1 MIKKNQSYI
10 RELGEERDLS
20 PDRQG
25 EVRECMDGIAK
36 EICGIYGLTMG
47 KSEKGKREKNYSF
60 HGTYQCVARYL
71 TADTESG
78 ICIGIYGERSLE
90 KKSRYCI
97 CIGTA
102 HAFLHSKKETNEE
115 ERERLKKN
123 RKQYYSFI
131 DMKLRDGLCYTYKNM
146 YGSGDEDIKTKDPRT
161 IFVHKE
167 KELKNKDENII
178 REFVKEKT
186 DTVKDND
193 DDIEPCYL
201 IEAETEDGKLRTEE
215 ELKAEVIK
223 GVGLLMP
230 YYKHIM
236 DYPEIVKNMILY
248 GPPGTGKTYITAT
261 YAVLICGWYTLDTLK
276 NMNHSKIMERYHEL
290 EQEGRIGFTTFHQS
304 YGYEDF
310 IEGIRPVLD
319 KEQKDGQNQSEEQKP
334 EKSDN
339 LEYTMEAGVFKAFCE
354 KAKEESEKP
363 YVFIIDEINRGNISR
378 IFGELITLIEESKR
392 KGEADER
399 SVILPY
405 SFSERGL
412 YCACQ
417 GSAYII
423 NANPEAEKDVD
434 ELKKIAKLMAVD
446 EIHLLDATGKI
457 YSGTIPE
464 YYGYSFDSGEQMEYF
479 KPMLEDKTLTMCQD
493 VTPNTSEGKK
503 IMYAITWDE
512 TGTRMIQVGI
522 EPVRLLNEVK
532 QNEMSSVVTNM
543 PVYEG
548 IRIFVA
554 DKESGKIYG
563 ATDSSDI
570 GKKLDDIGITKKG
583 DEEGKIFTGINEID
597 GENYR
602 CSFYITGDYAVG
614 VACSNSSNAESNAI
628 ALLIVGIYL
637 TLAAVGIIYMYVKVN
652 KAKIDEL
659 TGCLNRRAYKDDLSG
674 ISLASEFVYAALDV
688 NGLKGVN
695 DTLGHNAGD
704 ELIHGAA
711 ECMKQCFGSYGKV
724 YRIGG
729 DEFVSI
735 IFVDE
740 SELKKIREDFD
751 EVISHWSGA
760 MVNKISISC
769 GYVYSREK
777 NWESFEEIASE
788 ADIRMYE
795 AKEKYY
801 SVEGRDRRK

>member
-1 MIKKNQSYI
+1 MQKIKYDKVRQLDKI
-10 RELGEERDLS
+10 VFLALGLILVALVIQMAILNWINNRNISKMSEVLL
-20 PDRQG
+20 DR
-25 EVRECMDGIAK
+25 VVNVI
-36 EICGIYGLTMG
+36 
-47 KSEKGKREKNYSF
+47 EKNE
-60 HGTYQCVARYL
+60 QDEKDMIA
-71 TADTESG
+71 
-78 ICIGIYGERSLE
+78 SL
-90 KKSRYCI
+90 
-97 CIGTA
+97 
-102 HAFLHSKKETNEE
+102 KEDYIV
-115 ERERLKKN
+115 R
-123 RKQYYSFI
+123 
-131 DMKLRDGLCYTYKNM
+131 
-146 YGSGDEDIKTKDPRT
+146 
-161 IFVHKE
+161 
-167 KELKNKDENII
+167 
-178 REFVKEKT
+178 
-186 DTVKDND
+186 
-193 DDIEPCYL
+193 
-201 IEAETEDGKLRTEE
+201 A
-215 ELKAEVIK
+215 KAV
-223 GVGLLMP
+223 
-230 YYKHIM
+230 
-236 DYPEIVKNMILY
+236 D
-248 GPPGTGKTYITAT
+248 
-261 YAVLICGWYTLDTLK
+261 
-276 NMNHSKIMERYHEL
+276 
-290 EQEGRIGFTTFHQS
+290 
-304 YGYEDF
+304 
-310 IEGIRPVLD
+310 
-319 KEQKDGQNQSEEQKP
+319 
-334 EKSDN
+334 
-339 LEYTMEAGVFKAFCE
+339 
-354 KAKEESEKP
+354 
-363 YVFIIDEINRGNISR
+363 
-378 IFGELITLIEESKR
+378 
-392 KGEADER
+392 
-399 SVILPY
+399 
-405 SFSERGL
+405 
-412 YCACQ
+412 
-417 GSAYII
+417 YII

-479 KPMLEDKTLTMCQD
+479 KPMLEDKILTMCQD

-563 ATDSSDI
+563 ATD
-570 GKKLDDIGITKKG
+570 
-583 DEEGKIFTGINEID
+583 
-597 GENYR
+597 
-602 CSFYITGDYAVG
+602 
-614 VACSNSSNAESNAI
+614 SSNAESNAI

>member
-1 MIKKNQSYI
+1 MQKIKYDKVRQLDKI
-10 RELGEERDLS
+10 VFLALGLILVALVIQMAILNWINNRNISKMSEVLL
-20 PDRQG
+20 DR
-25 EVRECMDGIAK
+25 VVNVI
-36 EICGIYGLTMG
+36 
-47 KSEKGKREKNYSF
+47 EKNE
-60 HGTYQCVARYL
+60 QDEKDMIA
-71 TADTESG
+71 
-78 ICIGIYGERSLE
+78 SL
-90 KKSRYCI
+90 
-97 CIGTA
+97 
-102 HAFLHSKKETNEE
+102 KEDYIV
-115 ERERLKKN
+115 R
-123 RKQYYSFI
+123 
-131 DMKLRDGLCYTYKNM
+131 
-146 YGSGDEDIKTKDPRT
+146 
-161 IFVHKE
+161 
-167 KELKNKDENII
+167 
-178 REFVKEKT
+178 
-186 DTVKDND
+186 
-193 DDIEPCYL
+193 
-201 IEAETEDGKLRTEE
+201 A
-215 ELKAEVIK
+215 KAV
-223 GVGLLMP
+223 
-230 YYKHIM
+230 
-236 DYPEIVKNMILY
+236 
-248 GPPGTGKTYITAT
+248 
-261 YAVLICGWYTLDTLK
+261 
-276 NMNHSKIMERYHEL
+276 
-290 EQEGRIGFTTFHQS
+290 
-304 YGYEDF
+304 
-310 IEGIRPVLD
+310 
-319 KEQKDGQNQSEEQKP
+319 
-334 EKSDN
+334 
-339 LEYTMEAGVFKAFCE
+339 
-354 KAKEESEKP
+354 
-363 YVFIIDEINRGNISR
+363 
-378 IFGELITLIEESKR
+378 
-392 KGEADER
+392 
-399 SVILPY
+399 
-405 SFSERGL
+405 
-412 YCACQ
+412 
-417 GSAYII
+417 AYII

-659 TGCLNRRAYKDDLSG
+659 TGCLNRRAYKD
-674 ISLASEFVYAALDV
+674 
-688 NGLKGVN
+688 
-695 DTLGHNAGD
+695 

>member
-1 MIKKNQSYI
+1 MQKIKYDKVRQLDKI
-10 RELGEERDLS
+10 VFLALGLILVALVIQMAILNWINNRNISKMSEVLL
-20 PDRQG
+20 DR
-25 EVRECMDGIAK
+25 VVNVI
-36 EICGIYGLTMG
+36 
-47 KSEKGKREKNYSF
+47 EKNE
-60 HGTYQCVARYL
+60 QDEKDMIA
-71 TADTESG
+71 
-78 ICIGIYGERSLE
+78 SL
-90 KKSRYCI
+90 
-97 CIGTA
+97 
-102 HAFLHSKKETNEE
+102 KEDYIV
-115 ERERLKKN
+115 R
-123 RKQYYSFI
+123 
-131 DMKLRDGLCYTYKNM
+131 
-146 YGSGDEDIKTKDPRT
+146 
-161 IFVHKE
+161 
-167 KELKNKDENII
+167 
-178 REFVKEKT
+178 
-186 DTVKDND
+186 
-193 DDIEPCYL
+193 
-201 IEAETEDGKLRTEE
+201 A
-215 ELKAEVIK
+215 KAV
-223 GVGLLMP
+223 
-230 YYKHIM
+230 
-236 DYPEIVKNMILY
+236 
-248 GPPGTGKTYITAT
+248 
-261 YAVLICGWYTLDTLK
+261 
-276 NMNHSKIMERYHEL
+276 
-290 EQEGRIGFTTFHQS
+290 
-304 YGYEDF
+304 
-310 IEGIRPVLD
+310 
-319 KEQKDGQNQSEEQKP
+319 
-334 EKSDN
+334 
-339 LEYTMEAGVFKAFCE
+339 
-354 KAKEESEKP
+354 
-363 YVFIIDEINRGNISR
+363 
-378 IFGELITLIEESKR
+378 
-392 KGEADER
+392 
-399 SVILPY
+399 
-405 SFSERGL
+405 
-412 YCACQ
+412 
-417 GSAYII
+417 AYII

-563 ATDSSDI
+563 ATDFSDI

-659 TGCLNRRAYKDDLSG
+659 TGCLNRRAYK
-674 ISLASEFVYAALDV
+674 
-688 NGLKGVN
+688 
-695 DTLGHNAGD
+695 D

>member
-1 MIKKNQSYI
+1 MFFCCSAFNAEQQSGAEMQKIKYDKVRQLDKI
-10 RELGEERDLS
+10 VFLALGLILVALVIQMEILNWINNRNISKMSEVLL
-20 PDRQG
+20 DR
-25 EVRECMDGIAK
+25 VVNVI
-36 EICGIYGLTMG
+36 
-47 KSEKGKREKNYSF
+47 EKNE
-60 HGTYQCVARYL
+60 QDEKDMIA
-71 TADTESG
+71 
-78 ICIGIYGERSLE
+78 SL
-90 KKSRYCI
+90 
-97 CIGTA
+97 
-102 HAFLHSKKETNEE
+102 KEDYIV
-115 ERERLKKN
+115 R
-123 RKQYYSFI
+123 
-131 DMKLRDGLCYTYKNM
+131 
-146 YGSGDEDIKTKDPRT
+146 
-161 IFVHKE
+161 
-167 KELKNKDENII
+167 
-178 REFVKEKT
+178 
-186 DTVKDND
+186 
-193 DDIEPCYL
+193 
-201 IEAETEDGKLRTEE
+201 A
-215 ELKAEVIK
+215 KAV
-223 GVGLLMP
+223 
-230 YYKHIM
+230 
-236 DYPEIVKNMILY
+236 
-248 GPPGTGKTYITAT
+248 
-261 YAVLICGWYTLDTLK
+261 
-276 NMNHSKIMERYHEL
+276 
-290 EQEGRIGFTTFHQS
+290 
-304 YGYEDF
+304 
-310 IEGIRPVLD
+310 
-319 KEQKDGQNQSEEQKP
+319 
-334 EKSDN
+334 
-339 LEYTMEAGVFKAFCE
+339 
-354 KAKEESEKP
+354 
-363 YVFIIDEINRGNISR
+363 
-378 IFGELITLIEESKR
+378 
-392 KGEADER
+392 
-399 SVILPY
+399 
-405 SFSERGL
+405 
-412 YCACQ
+412 
-417 GSAYII
+417 AYII

-548 IRIFVA
+548 IRIFVT

-563 ATDSSDI
+563 ATD
-570 GKKLDDIGITKKG
+570 
-583 DEEGKIFTGINEID
+583 
-597 GENYR
+597 
-602 CSFYITGDYAVG
+602 
-614 VACSNSSNAESNAI
+614 SSNAESNAI

-777 NWESFEEIASE
+777 NWESFEENASE

>member
-1 MIKKNQSYI
+1 MQKIKYDKVRQLDKI
-10 RELGEERDLS
+10 VFLALGLILVALVIQMEILNWINNRNISKMSEVLL
-20 PDRQG
+20 DR
-25 EVRECMDGIAK
+25 VVNVI
-36 EICGIYGLTMG
+36 
-47 KSEKGKREKNYSF
+47 EKNE
-60 HGTYQCVARYL
+60 QDEKDMIA
-71 TADTESG
+71 
-78 ICIGIYGERSLE
+78 SL
-90 KKSRYCI
+90 
-97 CIGTA
+97 
-102 HAFLHSKKETNEE
+102 KEDYIV
-115 ERERLKKN
+115 R
-123 RKQYYSFI
+123 
-131 DMKLRDGLCYTYKNM
+131 
-146 YGSGDEDIKTKDPRT
+146 
-161 IFVHKE
+161 
-167 KELKNKDENII
+167 
-178 REFVKEKT
+178 
-186 DTVKDND
+186 
-193 DDIEPCYL
+193 
-201 IEAETEDGKLRTEE
+201 A
-215 ELKAEVIK
+215 KAV
-223 GVGLLMP
+223 
-230 YYKHIM
+230 
-236 DYPEIVKNMILY
+236 
-248 GPPGTGKTYITAT
+248 
-261 YAVLICGWYTLDTLK
+261 
-276 NMNHSKIMERYHEL
+276 
-290 EQEGRIGFTTFHQS
+290 
-304 YGYEDF
+304 
-310 IEGIRPVLD
+310 
-319 KEQKDGQNQSEEQKP
+319 
-334 EKSDN
+334 
-339 LEYTMEAGVFKAFCE
+339 
-354 KAKEESEKP
+354 
-363 YVFIIDEINRGNISR
+363 
-378 IFGELITLIEESKR
+378 
-392 KGEADER
+392 
-399 SVILPY
+399 
-405 SFSERGL
+405 
-412 YCACQ
+412 
-417 GSAYII
+417 AYII

-659 TGCLNRRAYKDDLSG
+659 TGCLNRRAYKD
-674 ISLASEFVYAALDV
+674 
-688 NGLKGVN
+688 
-695 DTLGHNAGD
+695 

-760 MVNKISISC
+760 LVNKISISC

>member
-1 MIKKNQSYI
+1 MQKIKYDKVRQLDKIVFLALGLILVALVIQMAILNWINNKNISKMS
-10 RELGEERDLS
+10 EVLL
-20 PDRQG
+20 DR
-25 EVRECMDGIAK
+25 VVNVI
-36 EICGIYGLTMG
+36 
-47 KSEKGKREKNYSF
+47 EKNE
-60 HGTYQCVARYL
+60 QDEKDMIA
-71 TADTESG
+71 
-78 ICIGIYGERSLE
+78 SL
-90 KKSRYCI
+90 
-97 CIGTA
+97 
-102 HAFLHSKKETNEE
+102 KEDYIV
-115 ERERLKKN
+115 R
-123 RKQYYSFI
+123 
-131 DMKLRDGLCYTYKNM
+131 
-146 YGSGDEDIKTKDPRT
+146 
-161 IFVHKE
+161 
-167 KELKNKDENII
+167 
-178 REFVKEKT
+178 
-186 DTVKDND
+186 
-193 DDIEPCYL
+193 
-201 IEAETEDGKLRTEE
+201 A
-215 ELKAEVIK
+215 KAV
-223 GVGLLMP
+223 
-230 YYKHIM
+230 
-236 DYPEIVKNMILY
+236 
-248 GPPGTGKTYITAT
+248 
-261 YAVLICGWYTLDTLK
+261 
-276 NMNHSKIMERYHEL
+276 
-290 EQEGRIGFTTFHQS
+290 
-304 YGYEDF
+304 
-310 IEGIRPVLD
+310 
-319 KEQKDGQNQSEEQKP
+319 
-334 EKSDN
+334 
-339 LEYTMEAGVFKAFCE
+339 
-354 KAKEESEKP
+354 
-363 YVFIIDEINRGNISR
+363 
-378 IFGELITLIEESKR
+378 
-392 KGEADER
+392 
-399 SVILPY
+399 
-405 SFSERGL
+405 
-412 YCACQ
+412 
-417 GSAYII
+417 AYII

-602 CSFYITGDYAVG
+602 CSFYITGDYVVG

>member
-1 MIKKNQSYI
+1 MQKIEYDKVRQLDKI
-10 RELGEERDLS
+10 VFLALGLILVALVIQMAILNWINNRNISKMSEVLL
-20 PDRQG
+20 DR
-25 EVRECMDGIAK
+25 VVNVI
-36 EICGIYGLTMG
+36 
-47 KSEKGKREKNYSF
+47 EKNE
-60 HGTYQCVARYL
+60 QDEKDMIA
-71 TADTESG
+71 
-78 ICIGIYGERSLE
+78 SL
-90 KKSRYCI
+90 
-97 CIGTA
+97 
-102 HAFLHSKKETNEE
+102 KEDYIV
-115 ERERLKKN
+115 R
-123 RKQYYSFI
+123 
-131 DMKLRDGLCYTYKNM
+131 
-146 YGSGDEDIKTKDPRT
+146 
-161 IFVHKE
+161 
-167 KELKNKDENII
+167 
-178 REFVKEKT
+178 
-186 DTVKDND
+186 
-193 DDIEPCYL
+193 
-201 IEAETEDGKLRTEE
+201 A
-215 ELKAEVIK
+215 KAV
-223 GVGLLMP
+223 
-230 YYKHIM
+230 
-236 DYPEIVKNMILY
+236 
-248 GPPGTGKTYITAT
+248 
-261 YAVLICGWYTLDTLK
+261 
-276 NMNHSKIMERYHEL
+276 
-290 EQEGRIGFTTFHQS
+290 
-304 YGYEDF
+304 
-310 IEGIRPVLD
+310 
-319 KEQKDGQNQSEEQKP
+319 
-334 EKSDN
+334 
-339 LEYTMEAGVFKAFCE
+339 
-354 KAKEESEKP
+354 
-363 YVFIIDEINRGNISR
+363 
-378 IFGELITLIEESKR
+378 
-392 KGEADER
+392 
-399 SVILPY
+399 
-405 SFSERGL
+405 
-412 YCACQ
+412 
-417 GSAYII
+417 AYII

-597 GENYR
+597 GVNYR

-659 TGCLNRRAYKDDLSG
+659 TGCLNRRAYKD
-674 ISLASEFVYAALDV
+674 
-688 NGLKGVN
+688 
-695 DTLGHNAGD
+695 
-704 ELIHGAA
+704 ELIHGEA

-801 SVEGRDRRK
+801 SVEGRDRRRK

>member
-1 MIKKNQSYI
+1 MQKIKYDKVRQLDKI
-10 RELGEERDLS
+10 VFLALGLILVALVIQMAILNWINNRNISKMSEVLL
-20 PDRQG
+20 DR
-25 EVRECMDGIAK
+25 VVNVI
-36 EICGIYGLTMG
+36 
-47 KSEKGKREKNYSF
+47 EKNE
-60 HGTYQCVARYL
+60 QDEKDMIA
-71 TADTESG
+71 
-78 ICIGIYGERSLE
+78 SL
-90 KKSRYCI
+90 
-97 CIGTA
+97 
-102 HAFLHSKKETNEE
+102 KEDYIV
-115 ERERLKKN
+115 R
-123 RKQYYSFI
+123 
-131 DMKLRDGLCYTYKNM
+131 
-146 YGSGDEDIKTKDPRT
+146 
-161 IFVHKE
+161 
-167 KELKNKDENII
+167 
-178 REFVKEKT
+178 
-186 DTVKDND
+186 
-193 DDIEPCYL
+193 
-201 IEAETEDGKLRTEE
+201 A
-215 ELKAEVIK
+215 KAV
-223 GVGLLMP
+223 
-230 YYKHIM
+230 
-236 DYPEIVKNMILY
+236 
-248 GPPGTGKTYITAT
+248 
-261 YAVLICGWYTLDTLK
+261 
-276 NMNHSKIMERYHEL
+276 
-290 EQEGRIGFTTFHQS
+290 
-304 YGYEDF
+304 
-310 IEGIRPVLD
+310 
-319 KEQKDGQNQSEEQKP
+319 
-334 EKSDN
+334 
-339 LEYTMEAGVFKAFCE
+339 
-354 KAKEESEKP
+354 
-363 YVFIIDEINRGNISR
+363 
-378 IFGELITLIEESKR
+378 
-392 KGEADER
+392 
-399 SVILPY
+399 
-405 SFSERGL
+405 
-412 YCACQ
+412 
-417 GSAYII
+417 AYII

-554 DKESGKIYG
+554 DKESGEIYG

-659 TGCLNRRAYKDDLSG
+659 TGCLNRRAYKDDL
-674 ISLASEFVYAALDV
+674 
-688 NGLKGVN
+688 
-695 DTLGHNAGD
+695 
-704 ELIHGAA
+704 IHGAA

-760 MVNKISISC
+760 MVNKISIYC

-801 SVEGRDRRK
+801 SVEGRDRRRK

>member
-1 MIKKNQSYI
+1 MFFYALRLSTEHQLGAEMQKIKYDKI
-10 RELGEERDLS
+10 VFLALGLILVALVIQMAILNWINNRNISKMSEVLL
-20 PDRQG
+20 DR
-25 EVRECMDGIAK
+25 VVNVI
-36 EICGIYGLTMG
+36 
-47 KSEKGKREKNYSF
+47 EKNE
-60 HGTYQCVARYL
+60 QDEKDMIA
-71 TADTESG
+71 
-78 ICIGIYGERSLE
+78 SL
-90 KKSRYCI
+90 
-97 CIGTA
+97 
-102 HAFLHSKKETNEE
+102 KEDYIV
-115 ERERLKKN
+115 R
-123 RKQYYSFI
+123 
-131 DMKLRDGLCYTYKNM
+131 
-146 YGSGDEDIKTKDPRT
+146 
-161 IFVHKE
+161 
-167 KELKNKDENII
+167 
-178 REFVKEKT
+178 
-186 DTVKDND
+186 
-193 DDIEPCYL
+193 
-201 IEAETEDGKLRTEE
+201 A
-215 ELKAEVIK
+215 KAV
-223 GVGLLMP
+223 
-230 YYKHIM
+230 
-236 DYPEIVKNMILY
+236 
-248 GPPGTGKTYITAT
+248 
-261 YAVLICGWYTLDTLK
+261 
-276 NMNHSKIMERYHEL
+276 
-290 EQEGRIGFTTFHQS
+290 
-304 YGYEDF
+304 
-310 IEGIRPVLD
+310 
-319 KEQKDGQNQSEEQKP
+319 
-334 EKSDN
+334 
-339 LEYTMEAGVFKAFCE
+339 
-354 KAKEESEKP
+354 
-363 YVFIIDEINRGNISR
+363 
-378 IFGELITLIEESKR
+378 
-392 KGEADER
+392 
-399 SVILPY
+399 
-405 SFSERGL
+405 
-412 YCACQ
+412 
-417 GSAYII
+417 AYII

-659 TGCLNRRAYKDDLSG
+659 TGCLNRRAYKD
-674 ISLASEFVYAALDV
+674 
-688 NGLKGVN
+688 
-695 DTLGHNAGD
+695 

-801 SVEGRDRRK
+801 SVEGRDRRRK

>member
-1 MIKKNQSYI
+1 MFFCCSAFNAEQQSGAEMQKIEYDKVRQLDKI
-10 RELGEERDLS
+10 VFLALGLILVALVIQMAILNWINNRNIS
-20 PDRQG
+20 KMS
-25 EVRECMDGIAK
+25 EVLLDCVVNVI
-36 EICGIYGLTMG
+36 
-47 KSEKGKREKNYSF
+47 EKNE
-60 HGTYQCVARYL
+60 QDEKDMIA
-71 TADTESG
+71 
-78 ICIGIYGERSLE
+78 SL
-90 KKSRYCI
+90 
-97 CIGTA
+97 
-102 HAFLHSKKETNEE
+102 KEDYIV
-115 ERERLKKN
+115 R
-123 RKQYYSFI
+123 
-131 DMKLRDGLCYTYKNM
+131 
-146 YGSGDEDIKTKDPRT
+146 
-161 IFVHKE
+161 
-167 KELKNKDENII
+167 
-178 REFVKEKT
+178 
-186 DTVKDND
+186 
-193 DDIEPCYL
+193 
-201 IEAETEDGKLRTEE
+201 A
-215 ELKAEVIK
+215 KAV
-223 GVGLLMP
+223 
-230 YYKHIM
+230 
-236 DYPEIVKNMILY
+236 
-248 GPPGTGKTYITAT
+248 
-261 YAVLICGWYTLDTLK
+261 
-276 NMNHSKIMERYHEL
+276 
-290 EQEGRIGFTTFHQS
+290 
-304 YGYEDF
+304 
-310 IEGIRPVLD
+310 
-319 KEQKDGQNQSEEQKP
+319 
-334 EKSDN
+334 
-339 LEYTMEAGVFKAFCE
+339 
-354 KAKEESEKP
+354 
-363 YVFIIDEINRGNISR
+363 
-378 IFGELITLIEESKR
+378 
-392 KGEADER
+392 
-399 SVILPY
+399 
-405 SFSERGL
+405 
-412 YCACQ
+412 
-417 GSAYII
+417 AYII

-659 TGCLNRRAYKDDLSG
+659 TGCLNRRAYKD
-674 ISLASEFVYAALDV
+674 
-688 NGLKGVN
+688 
-695 DTLGHNAGD
+695 

-801 SVEGRDRRK
+801 SVEGRDRRRK

>member
-1 MIKKNQSYI
+1 MFFCCSAFNAEQQSGAEMQKIKYDKVRQLDKI
-10 RELGEERDLS
+10 VFLALGLILVALVIQMAILNWINNRNISKMSEVLL
-20 PDRQG
+20 DR
-25 EVRECMDGIAK
+25 VVNVI
-36 EICGIYGLTMG
+36 
-47 KSEKGKREKNYSF
+47 EKNE
-60 HGTYQCVARYL
+60 QDEKDMIA
-71 TADTESG
+71 
-78 ICIGIYGERSLE
+78 SL
-90 KKSRYCI
+90 
-97 CIGTA
+97 
-102 HAFLHSKKETNEE
+102 KEDYIV
-115 ERERLKKN
+115 R
-123 RKQYYSFI
+123 
-131 DMKLRDGLCYTYKNM
+131 
-146 YGSGDEDIKTKDPRT
+146 
-161 IFVHKE
+161 
-167 KELKNKDENII
+167 
-178 REFVKEKT
+178 
-186 DTVKDND
+186 
-193 DDIEPCYL
+193 
-201 IEAETEDGKLRTEE
+201 A
-215 ELKAEVIK
+215 KAV
-223 GVGLLMP
+223 
-230 YYKHIM
+230 
-236 DYPEIVKNMILY
+236 D
-248 GPPGTGKTYITAT
+248 
-261 YAVLICGWYTLDTLK
+261 
-276 NMNHSKIMERYHEL
+276 
-290 EQEGRIGFTTFHQS
+290 
-304 YGYEDF
+304 
-310 IEGIRPVLD
+310 
-319 KEQKDGQNQSEEQKP
+319 
-334 EKSDN
+334 
-339 LEYTMEAGVFKAFCE
+339 
-354 KAKEESEKP
+354 
-363 YVFIIDEINRGNISR
+363 
-378 IFGELITLIEESKR
+378 
-392 KGEADER
+392 
-399 SVILPY
+399 
-405 SFSERGL
+405 
-412 YCACQ
+412 
-417 GSAYII
+417 YII

-479 KPMLEDKTLTMCQD
+479 KPMLEDKILTMCQD

-563 ATDSSDI
+563 ATD
-570 GKKLDDIGITKKG
+570 
-583 DEEGKIFTGINEID
+583 
-597 GENYR
+597 
-602 CSFYITGDYAVG
+602 
-614 VACSNSSNAESNAI
+614 SSNAESNAI

>member
-1 MIKKNQSYI
+1 MQKIKYDKVRQLDKI
-10 RELGEERDLS
+10 VFLALGLILVALVIQMAILNWINNRNISKMSEVLL
-20 PDRQG
+20 DR
-25 EVRECMDGIAK
+25 VVNVI
-36 EICGIYGLTMG
+36 
-47 KSEKGKREKNYSF
+47 EKNE
-60 HGTYQCVARYL
+60 QDEKDMIA
-71 TADTESG
+71 
-78 ICIGIYGERSLE
+78 SL
-90 KKSRYCI
+90 
-97 CIGTA
+97 
-102 HAFLHSKKETNEE
+102 KEDYIV
-115 ERERLKKN
+115 R
-123 RKQYYSFI
+123 
-131 DMKLRDGLCYTYKNM
+131 
-146 YGSGDEDIKTKDPRT
+146 
-161 IFVHKE
+161 
-167 KELKNKDENII
+167 
-178 REFVKEKT
+178 
-186 DTVKDND
+186 
-193 DDIEPCYL
+193 
-201 IEAETEDGKLRTEE
+201 A
-215 ELKAEVIK
+215 KAV
-223 GVGLLMP
+223 
-230 YYKHIM
+230 
-236 DYPEIVKNMILY
+236 
-248 GPPGTGKTYITAT
+248 
-261 YAVLICGWYTLDTLK
+261 
-276 NMNHSKIMERYHEL
+276 
-290 EQEGRIGFTTFHQS
+290 
-304 YGYEDF
+304 
-310 IEGIRPVLD
+310 
-319 KEQKDGQNQSEEQKP
+319 
-334 EKSDN
+334 
-339 LEYTMEAGVFKAFCE
+339 
-354 KAKEESEKP
+354 
-363 YVFIIDEINRGNISR
+363 
-378 IFGELITLIEESKR
+378 
-392 KGEADER
+392 
-399 SVILPY
+399 
-405 SFSERGL
+405 
-412 YCACQ
+412 
-417 GSAYII
+417 AYII

-563 ATDSSDI
+563 ATDSS
-570 GKKLDDIGITKKG
+570 
-583 DEEGKIFTGINEID
+583 
-597 GENYR
+597 
-602 CSFYITGDYAVG
+602 
-614 VACSNSSNAESNAI
+614 NAESNAI

-674 ISLASEFVYAALDV
+674 ISLASEFVYAALDA